1 MWAWRNVSLLHC
13 ASIKPYLNKN
23 HVWIAAAF
31 FSIFKL
37 FGEEGSTRHKTNDK
51 KGEKR
56 KVSERGE
63 NKKGLLN
70 NFVMN
75 DCHEQEEGKEET
87 KPYLCLFSWLP
98 VAITLP
104 PPTPPGIQQVNQT
117 LLIINVVPG
126 RRAQLWG
133 ERFESREKIK
143 VIEFFMT
150 SGGAWSMMAMK
161 YAGSCRWGREKS
173 VEKLIIEISYLLM
186 SSQKVSLWWKVF
198 FPAVLIN
205 YQVDEMRLLLLQLQA
220 LSSCP

>member
-1 MWAWRNVSLLHC
+1 MPWTRG
-13 ASIKPYLNKN
+13 
-23 HVWIAAAF
+23 
-31 FSIFKL
+31 
-37 FGEEGSTRHKTNDK
+37 GE
-51 KGEKR
+51 
-56 KVSERGE
+56 
-63 NKKGLLN
+63 
-70 NFVMN
+70 
-75 DCHEQEEGKEET
+75 EET

-161 YAGSCRWGREKS
+161 YAGLCRWGREKCRKVNYRNQLFINVVTESQSMMKSFLSGS
-173 VEKLIIEISYLLM
+173 VNKLSGRWDAI
-186 SSQKVSLWWKVF
+186 
-198 FPAVLIN
+198 AV
-205 YQVDEMRLLLLQLQA
+205 A
-220 LSSCP
+220 SASGSK